1 MFLFIAFAAIL
12 GVTFGTMALVT
23 SSSRT
28 QRIVDRRLVGIIS
41 NENESMGL
49 QPQAQLLLKPRSDG
63 GWFSDMLQEYSIF
76 RRLDK
81 TIIQADVKTTTTTI
95 VLSSIGCTAAGVIIT
110 YIWCPLVVVQL
121 IVGLVL
127 GSLPFLFLNFKRSRR
142 LKLLGNALPDAID
155 MMARALRAGHS
166 MSASINVVA
175 EQSAEP
181 VRSEFSEVFKQQNF
195 GLPLRDAMQQM
206 LERAPSQD
214 LRVLIT
220 AILVQKETGGN
231 LIEILDR
238 TANTI
243 RERLK
248 IQGEIRTHT
257 AQGRM
262 TGWIL
267 CALPIVMLGAI
278 NFINPGYSDVLVD
291 TPIGHT
297 LAYTGVGLLVIGGLI
312 IRQIINGIEV

>member
-12 GVTFGTMALVT
+12 TVTFGTMALVT

-41 NENESMGL
+41 NDNDSMNL
-49 QPQAQLLLKPRSDG
+49 QPQVQLLLKPRSQG
-63 GWFSDMLQEYSIF
+63 SWFGEMLQEYAIF
-76 RRLDK
+76 QQLDK
-81 TIIQADVKTTTTTI
+81 LIIQADVKTTATSI
-95 VLSSIGCTAAGVIIT
+95 VFASIGCVAAGVIGT
-110 YIWCPLVVVQL
+110 YIWCSLVMVQL
-121 IVGLVL
+121 IVGLTL
-127 GSLPFLFLNFKRSRR
+127 GALPFLFLRFKKARR
-142 LKLLGNALPDAID
+142 LKALGNALPDAID

-214 LRVLIT
+214 LRVLVT
-220 AILVQKETGGN
+220 GILVQKETGGN
-231 LIEILDR
+231 LVEILDR

-278 NFINPGYSDVLVD
+278 NFINPGYSDVLVN

-297 LAYTGVGLLVIGGLI
+297 LAYTGISLLVIGGLV